1 MDQNV
6 FKHSG
11 GYIRQAGDSKVGKLC
26 YWPQM
31 LSLTTFL
38 GFGFVESRGLLMYS
52 KGSTYQSQR
61 YFNLSMITE
70 VLTINYLCRLFSVD
84 MASSGTLPNN

>member
-38 GFGFVESRGLLMYS
+38 AFGFVESRGLLMYS
-52 KGSTYQSQR
+52 KGSTY
-61 YFNLSMITE
+61 
-70 VLTINYLCRLFSVD
+70 
-84 MASSGTLPNN
+84 

>member
-1 MDQNV
+1 MFSNTVVGISD
-6 FKHSG
+6 
-11 GYIRQAGDSKVGKLC
+11 RQVTAKWESFAIG
-26 YWPQM
+26 PQM

-38 GFGFVESRGLLMYS
+38 AFGFVESRGLLMYS